1 MIVEIIDKGSVVIIK
16 IFSVSTI
23 DLPSFDY
30 LCSQKIDMQDRNFKG
45 HAALFVA
52 YVIFGLNTPVAKSVL
67 AHGEICSAMAL
78 TFYRIGGAAVLFWIL
93 SLFTKKE
100 TVSFRDLLI
109 LFGAGF
115 FGIFINQ
122 LTFIVGL
129 SHTSPIDASVIT
141 TTGPIMTMIL
151 AAFFLKEPV
160 TWKKAL
166 GVLIGAV
173 GALLL
178 ILSGVRT
185 DQHQT
190 TIWGSVLCLL
200 SSLSFAIYLTA
211 FKKIILKYNPVT
223 LMKWMFLF
231 STICC
236 LPFSWKDVVAVH
248 YAIIPVNIYIR
259 IIYVVALA
267 TFLAYLLVPVG
278 QKLLR
283 PTIVS
288 MYNYIQPIVSS
299 VVAVIVGMDR
309 FGLVKGIAAALVFLG
324 VYIVTTSKSY
334 AQLMAEKK

>member
-1 MIVEIIDKGSVVIIK
+1 
-16 IFSVSTI
+16 
-23 DLPSFDY
+23 
-30 LCSQKIDMQDRNFKG
+30 MQDRNFKG

-52 YVIFGLNTPVAKSVL
+52 YIIFGLNTPIAKSVMG
-67 AHGEICSAMAL
+67 HGEICSAMAL
-78 TFYRIGGAAVLFWIL
+78 TFYRLGGAAVLFWIL

-100 TVSFRDLLI
+100 PIPFRDLMI

-122 LTFIVGL
+122 MTFIVGL

-151 AAFFLKEPV
+151 AAFILKEPV

-200 SSLSFAIYLTA
+200 SSLSFSFYLTA
-211 FKKIILKYNPVT
+211 FKNIILKYSPVT

-231 STICC
+231 SAVCC
-236 LPFSWKDVVAVH
+236 LPFSWKDIVAVH
-248 YAIIPVNIYIR
+248 YSGIPINTYLQLIYI
-259 IIYVVALA
+259 VALA
-267 TFLAYLLVPVG
+267 TFFSYLLVPVG

-299 VVAVIVGMDR
+299 IVAVILGMDR

-334 AQLMAEKK
+334 AQLMAEREAKL

>member
-1 MIVEIIDKGSVVIIK
+1 MFFTDKFFFYHIIELAR
-16 IFSVSTI
+16 FN
-23 DLPSFDY
+23 Y
-30 LCSQKIDMQDRNFKG
+30 LCSQKTGMQDRNFKG

-52 YVIFGLNTPVAKSVL
+52 YIIFGLNTPIAKSVL
-67 AHGEICSAMAL
+67 EHGEICSAMAL
-78 TFYRIGGAAVLFWIL
+78 TFYRLSGAALLFWIL

-100 TVSFRDLLI
+100 QVPLRDLLL

-115 FGIFINQ
+115 FGILINQ
-122 LTFIVGL
+122 ITFIVGL

-151 AAFFLKEPV
+151 AAFILKEPI

-166 GVLIGAV
+166 GVLVGAA

-178 ILSGVRT
+178 ILSGVKT
-185 DQHQT
+185 DRHQT
-190 TIWGSVLCLL
+190 TVLGGVLCLL

-211 FKKIILKYNPVT
+211 FKNTILKYSPVT

-231 STICC
+231 AAVCC
-236 LPFSWKDVVAVH
+236 LPFSWKDIVAVH
-248 YAIIPVNIYIR
+248 YAIIPVNIYLR

-267 TFLAYLLVPVG
+267 TFFAYLLVPVG

-299 VVAVIVGMDR
+299 IVAVIYGMDR

-334 AQLMAEKK
+334 AQLMAEKKTKIT

>member
-1 MIVEIIDKGSVVIIK
+1 
-16 IFSVSTI
+16 
-23 DLPSFDY
+23 
-30 LCSQKIDMQDRNFKG
+30 MQDRNFKG
-45 HAALFVA
+45 HAALFIA
-52 YVIFGLNTPVAKSVL
+52 YIIFGLNTPIAKNVL
-67 AHGEICSAMAL
+67 EHEELFSSFDV
-78 TFYRIGGAAVLFWIL
+78 TFYRIGGATVLFWAL

-100 TVSFRDLLI
+100 SVPLRDVLL

-122 LTFIVGL
+122 MTFIVGL

-166 GVLIGAV
+166 GVFIGAV

-178 ILSGVRT
+178 ILSANT
-185 DQHQT
+185 AEKFPT
-190 TIWGSVLCLL
+190 TITGGSLCLL
-200 SSLSFAIYLTA
+200 SSFSFAIYLTA
-211 FKKIILKYNPVT
+211 FKKIILKYSPVT
-223 LMKWMFLF
+223 IMKWMFLF
-231 STICC
+231 STACC
-236 LPFSWKDVVAVH
+236 LPFCWKDVVAVR
-248 YAIIPVNIYIR
+248 YSEISVNIYLE

-267 TFLAYLLVPVG
+267 TFFAYMLIPVG

-299 VVAVIVGMDR
+299 LVAVALGMDG
-309 FGLVKGIAAALVFLG
+309 FGWVKGSATALVFLG

-334 AQLMAEKK
+334 AQLIAEKESKLKY

>member
-1 MIVEIIDKGSVVIIK
+1 
-16 IFSVSTI
+16 
-23 DLPSFDY
+23 
-30 LCSQKIDMQDRNFKG
+30 MQDRNFKG

-52 YVIFGLNTPVAKSVL
+52 YIIFGLNTPIAKSVL
-67 AHGEICSAMAL
+67 EHGEICSAMAL
-78 TFYRIGGAAVLFWIL
+78 TFYRLGGAALLFWTL

-100 TVSFRDLLI
+100 QVPFQDLLL

-115 FGIFINQ
+115 FGILINQ
-122 LTFIVGL
+122 ITFIVGL

-151 AAFFLKEPV
+151 AAFILKEPI

-166 GVLIGAV
+166 GVLIGAA

-178 ILSGVRT
+178 ILSGVKT

-190 TIWGSVLCLL
+190 TIWGGVLCLL

-211 FKKIILKYNPVT
+211 FKNTILKYSPVT

-231 STICC
+231 AAVCC
-236 LPFSWKDVVAVH
+236 LPFSWKDIVTVH
-248 YAIIPVNIYIR
+248 YAVIPINIYLR
-259 IIYVVALA
+259 IIYVVAFA
-267 TFLAYLLVPVG
+267 TFLAYMLVPVG

-299 VVAVIVGMDR
+299 VVAVILGMDR
-309 FGLVKGIAAALVFLG
+309 FGLIKGIAAALVFLG

-334 AQLMAEKK
+334 AQLVAEKETKIT